1 MSLHTHCCIIILTQK
16 ALEIAKKFQ
25 LSEFDPLVLFVEQYK
40 TSYVNR
46 WNLSVSDSF
55 KFMTTYMADMPI
67 DGVTD
72 EEYYP
77 SLFFLLATI
86 YK

>member
-1 MSLHTHCCIIILTQK
+1 MSY
-16 ALEIAKKFQ
+16 A
-25 LSEFDPLVLFVEQYK
+25 
-40 TSYVNR
+40 NW

-77 SLFFLLATI
+77 SLFFSSSNDI
-86 YK
+86 